1 MRSIVVVVMAVVTGC
16 LPRPQPAQPVAPQ
29 PAPIAQPDPNVAV
42 APAPPPPV
50 AQPLPPPPPPQPL
63 PPVQQPQPQPYP
75 PPYVQRPY
83 VFSSPTVTMQPP
95 AAQSQATVTAHSH
108 DAEVIT
114 DFAIVGTLAS
124 IDIMSRQDITDG
136 TTGSFVLLAGVAGG
150 GALGWM
156 LADRFPLD
164 NGAAHTT
171 TIGLAVGMANG
182 ALLIEPTKWE
192 DADQVLGLLLLGSAV
207 GAGGGFLYGQTAN
220 LTSGQ
225 SYFVANMTL
234 LGSATAAFGA
244 IIGSSDGQYGG
255 RENGALAVGLDGG
268 VAAGAIIAPS
278 LDWSPRRAKIVL
290 ASTAIGAVAGGM
302 LAGLTTS
309 KKGGST
315 SDPNGDVVASCMA
328 AGMWGGFGF
337 GIVMT
342 RDDAPDAVFAHPTTT
357 ATTASTSTTFAP
369 WVGQDGHYGVMAG
382 GTF

>member
-1 MRSIVVVVMAVVTGC
+1 V
-16 LPRPQPAQPVAPQ
+16 
-29 PAPIAQPDPNVAV
+29 
-42 APAPPPPV
+42 
-50 AQPLPPPPPPQPL
+50 
-63 PPVQQPQPQPYP
+63 
-75 PPYVQRPY
+75 
-83 VFSSPTVTMQPP
+83 
-95 AAQSQATVTAHSH
+95 
-108 DAEVIT
+108 
-114 DFAIVGTLAS
+114 LA
-124 IDIMSRQDITDG
+124 
-136 TTGSFVLLAGVAGG
+136 AGVAGG
-150 GALGWM
+150 GALGGM

-171 TIGLAVGMANG
+171 TIGLAVGIANG

-234 LGSATAAFGA
+234 LGSASAAFGA
-244 IIGSSDGQYGG
+244 IIGSRDGQYGG

-278 LDWSPRRAKIVL
+278 LDWSPRRAKIVFG
-290 ASTAIGAVAGGM
+290 ATAIGAVAGGM
-302 LAGLTTS
+302 LAGLTTKS
-309 KKGGST
+309 ANGST
-315 SDPNGDVVASCMA
+315 DPNADVVAACMT
-328 AGMWGGFGF
+328 AGMWGGFAF

-342 RDDAPDAVFAHPTTT
+342 RDDAPDAAFARPNAT
-357 ATTASTSTTFAP
+357 TTASTSTTFAP